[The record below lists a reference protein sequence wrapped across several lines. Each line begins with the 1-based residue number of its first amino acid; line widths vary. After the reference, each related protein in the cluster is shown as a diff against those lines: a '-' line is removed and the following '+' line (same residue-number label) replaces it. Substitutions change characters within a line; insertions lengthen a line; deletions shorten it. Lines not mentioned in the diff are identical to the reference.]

1 MCIIS
6 RQVPWCARV
15 TESAQMQDRTS
26 GAPPS
31 VLQAVHGDLQ
41 TAGIASNLNE
51 TTGALLRTLAVSQPG
66 GVFLQLG
73 RGCCELTA
81 WIVDGMDITSR
92 LVAVVI
98 DPSLREISER
108 HLGDDIRIAFHNQDA
123 LAFLTD
129 IRKHR
134 FHLIVFDEV
143 PCNGD
148 MVSAAAELVASG
160 GFLIVTG
167 LDSPQAEMVPEI
179 MEIVAN
185 LEGFHAVRLS
195 GSADAAIATRC
206 GVTHKP
212 IRRGGRKV
220 RMSSRV

>member
-1 MCIIS
+1 
-6 RQVPWCARV
+6 
-15 TESAQMQDRTS
+15 MQDRKS

-31 VLQAVHGDLQ
+31 VLQAIHGDLQ
-41 TAGIASNLNE
+41 TAGIASILNE

-98 DPSLREISER
+98 DSNLREISER

-123 LAFLTD
+123 LEFLTD

-143 PCNGD
+143 PCSGD
-148 MVSAAAELVASG
+148 VVNAAAELVASG
-160 GFLIVTG
+160 GFLIVIG
-167 LDSPQAEMVPEI
+167 FGSPQAENATTPEI
-179 MEIVAN
+179 MELVAN

-195 GSADAAIATRC
+195 GAADAAIATRC
-206 GVTHKP
+206 AVTHKP
-212 IRRGGRKV
+212 VRKGGRKV